1 MREFTEIHV
10 LLSDDNPSYIKRF
23 HEAVDQVNEENKHK
37 CIRIVLKAAL
47 SEEHFIEYIKDRI
60 YDYVILDLCHHGKDD
75 SSLSDSQRIR
85 NMLNQSYH
93 GVDLYNYI
101 TEFSPQS
108 CVLAVSNMPAYFIR
122 REFQKCDIYGIKAY
136 FNKKE
141 TDEYTLANYLL
152 NNVETGGKRFVNNI
166 FIVYG
171 HNHEMRTKVERCIKR
186 WHINVIELD
195 RNGPVGMQTVFSKL
209 YESAK
214 KADSAIVLVSGD
226 DNAFDAD
233 GNPVVRARQNV
244 IFEAGM
250 FLGRLGPEKVIVL
263 KENAENFEWPS
274 DLGGVH
280 PIEYD
285 PAGQWKERLKRQLDN
300 IGYELLR

>member
-1 MREFTEIHV
+1 MREITEIHV

-23 HEAVDQVNEENKHK
+23 HEAVDRVNEENKHK

-60 YDYVILDLCHHGKDD
+60 YDFVILDLCHNGRDD
-75 SSLSDSQRIR
+75 SSLSDAQRIR

-101 TEFSPQS
+101 TEYSPKS

-122 REFQKCDIYGIKAY
+122 REFQKFDIYGIKEY

-195 RNGPVGMQTVFSKL
+195 RNGPAGMQTVFSKL

-226 DNAFDAD
+226 DNAIDTD
-233 GNPVVRARQNV
+233 GNPVLRARQNV

-250 FLGRLGPEKVIVL
+250 FLGMLGPEKVIML
-263 KENAENFEWPS
+263 MENAENFEWPS

-285 PAGQWKERLKRQLDN
+285 QSGQWKERLKRQLDN